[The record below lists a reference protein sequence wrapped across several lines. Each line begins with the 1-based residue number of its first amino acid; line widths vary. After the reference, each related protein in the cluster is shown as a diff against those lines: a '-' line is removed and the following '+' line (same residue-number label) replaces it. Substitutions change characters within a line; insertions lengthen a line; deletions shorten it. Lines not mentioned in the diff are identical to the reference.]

1 MFNRRYAT
9 LAVAGLVFATGMA
22 VAVAT
27 MGSAHAAPSAPVTVV
42 TVGQVESGEP
52 TAPTPVVTVTA
63 APKAHRTVT
72 VHHTAKAVRAMAD
85 PEVSTVTN
93 EPTNEPTVAD
103 DSPGLSA
110 VGDAP
115 PAQPAP
121 SPKVEGAPCVSFLG
135 NPGTLAADLRTCIQN
150 DAS

>member
-27 MGSAHAAPSAPVTVV
+27 AGSAHAPAAPVTIVHV
-42 TVGQVESGEP
+42 ATVESGEP
-52 TAPTPVVTVTA
+52 TAPAPTA
-63 APKAHRTVT
+63 AATAVPTARRAVT
-72 VHHTAKAVRAMAD
+72 VHHTATAVRAVAD
-85 PEVSTVTN
+85 PEVSTVT
-93 EPTNEPTVAD
+93 EPTNPAPVTVAD

-121 SPKVEGAPCVSFLG
+121 SPRVEGAPCVSFLG
-135 NPGTLAADLRTCIQN
+135 KPGTLAADLRTCVQ
-150 DAS
+150 DPS